1 MRTQSIPI
9 FPACSRPAKS
19 GPKIPVAGAK
29 AVCLIFAA
37 FVVLAPSTLI
47 AQALA
52 SSASTVD
59 SAASP
64 KPDTAETNDSAELAQ
79 KLTNPLAAL
88 ISIPIQNW
96 FDFNLGPN
104 KDGFRYTTEAQ
115 PVYPMQISKDWNL
128 ISRTTIPIVYQQ
140 NFYGRT
146 TQSGLSDSTE
156 SLFLS
161 PVHTKSFIWGAGPI
175 FLIPTGT
182 DGLLSTRKFGIGP
195 TAVVLKH
202 KGHTNIGL
210 LANHLWSVAGSDS
223 HPYVSQTYAQPFVAY
238 ATKTAWT
245 FAITSY
251 DTYDWRAGRWTA
263 IVNHIRVSKLVKLG
277 PQRLSVG
284 GALRCT
290 VTSPQ
295 YQPKGCG
302 LEFTVTPVYPARR

>member
-9 FPACSRPAKS
+9 FPAFSRPAKS
-19 GPKIPVAGAK
+19 DPKIPGAGAK

-37 FVVLAPSTLI
+37 FVVFAPSTLT

-52 SSASTVD
+52 SSAGTVD
-59 SAASP
+59 SAVSQ
-64 KPDTAETNDSAELAQ
+64 KPDAAETNESAELAQ
-79 KLTNPLAAL
+79 KLTNPLAPL

-156 SLFLS
+156 NLFLS

-182 DGLLSTRKFGIGP
+182 NGLLSTRKFGIGP
-195 TAVVLKH
+195 TVVVVKH

-210 LANHLWSVAGSDS
+210 LASQLWSVAGSDS
-223 HPYVSQTYAQPFVAY
+223 HPSVSQTYAQPFVAY
-238 ATKTAWT
+238 ATTKAWT
-245 FAITSY
+245 YAMTSY
-251 DTYDWRAGRWTA
+251 DTYNWTAGR
-263 IVNHIRVSKLVKLG
+263 
-277 PQRLSVG
+277 
-284 GALRCT
+284 
-290 VTSPQ
+290 
-295 YQPKGCG
+295 
-302 LEFTVTPVYPARR
+302 

>member
-1 MRTQSIPI
+1 VQARLAALSHRSRTLQ
-9 FPACSRPAKS
+9 R
-19 GPKIPVAGAK
+19 
-29 AVCLIFAA
+29 
-37 FVVLAPSTLI
+37 
-47 AQALA
+47 
-52 SSASTVD
+52 
-59 SAASP
+59 
-64 KPDTAETNDSAELAQ
+64 
-79 KLTNPLAAL
+79 LTNPLAAL

-161 PVHTKSFIWGAGPI
+161 PVHTKSLIWGAGPI

-182 DGLLSTRKFGIGP
+182 NGLLSTRKFGIGP

-210 LANHLWSVAGSDS
+210 LASHVWSVAGSDS
-223 HPYVSQTYAQPFVAY
+223 HPSVSQTYAQPFLAY
-238 ATKTAWT
+238 TTKKAWT
-245 FAITSY
+245 YAMTSY
-251 DTYDWRAGRWTA
+251 DTYNWTAGQWTA
-263 IVNHIRVSKLVKLG
+263 IVNPIRVSKLVKLG
-277 PQRLSVG
+277 EQRLSVG

-290 VTSPQ
+290 VASPQ

-302 LEFTVTPVYPARR
+302 LEFTFTPVYPASR